1 MERIPQPEKQSPRS
15 APPALIRGHGVF
27 QSDTATKAVQRP
39 GPSLPKA
46 VSCLSWARIPQAP
59 SSCHRIAESL
69 FKSRARPSRHDAH
82 PMGKEPPPP
91 DEGAGLGHPR
101 SPPEAISKRRGR
113 ISLSPGVRREV
124 GGYHG
129 KVSGAA
135 LGDQD
140 QPKIGPS
147 SPGGHRPH
155 LQEGAAAVD
164 SLFPRRGCSSWPQA
178 PPKRT
183 LPPTGGITT
192 FCPLCGW
199 GPGREPGLEAERLV
213 GPDGAGRRWS
223 PRSARSSKQREP
235 PDENR
240 PFPPAPWF
248 TSLGPQGMAKWVI
261 RPGGNYL
268 V

>member
-15 APPALIRGHGVF
+15 APPALIRGHGLF

-59 SSCHRIAESL
+59 SSCHRIAEIL

-91 DEGAGLGHPR
+91 DEGAGLVHPR
-101 SPPEAISKRRGR
+101 SSPEAISKRRGR

-129 KVSGAA
+129 NVSGAA

-140 QPKIGPS
+140 QPKVGPS

-164 SLFPRRGCSSWPQA
+164 SLFPRRGCSSWPHA
-178 PPKRT
+178 PPKGT
-183 LPPTGGITT
+183 LPPTGG
-192 FCPLCGW
+192 
-199 GPGREPGLEAERLV
+199 
-213 GPDGAGRRWS
+213 S
-223 PRSARSSKQREP
+223 PRSVPSAGEVPAESRALRRNGLLDRRGPAAGPHRAHAAVSNENPRTKTGHSLRPHGSPLLGRREWL
-235 PDENR
+235 N
-240 PFPPAPWF
+240 
-248 TSLGPQGMAKWVI
+248 G
-261 RPGGNYL
+261 
-268 V
+268 